1 MAKSKYTQSDEKYAK
16 WFKEGRGQGT
26 FENYKPWLTVFDVA
40 SHGRSHRIPSFK
52 LNRIVT
58 CFSDIEAARV
68 YQLEHDTS
76 VIDYHE
82 QYPLCREKTL
92 EIASRPEVNFAHPN
106 DKGFNIVMTTDFVVR
121 YADKTEAEQIK
132 PSSERKKER
141 VIQKLKIEKSFWDD
155 EGIKFRTKT
164 EKDFPLSLKKNL
176 QWLHQPL
183 WYKTSDSI
191 LMAFAAEFMALF
203 TRFPNDGIA
212 EIAEYLELTT
222 TLAKLQEGNGLMLL
236 RQLFAKHYLTFD
248 LMIYF
253 TQVKGKD
260 ISFNTAKVTAG
271 RVS

>member
-1 MAKSKYTQSDEKYAK
+1 MSRNKYTHSDKRYAK
-16 WFKEGRGQGT
+16 WAKEGRGQGR
-26 FENYKPWLTVFDVA
+26 FENYKPWLTIFDVP

-82 QYPLCREKTL
+82 QYPLDREKTL
-92 EIASRPEVNFAHPN
+92 AIANRPDISFGHPAVN
-106 DKGFNIVMTTDFVVR
+106 GFPIVMTTDFVVR
-121 YADKTEAEQIK
+121 YADRDVAEQIK
-132 PSSERKKER
+132 PSSELKKPR
-141 VIQKLKIEKSFWDD
+141 VIEKITIEKANWNDQ
-155 EGIKFRTKT
+155 EKEYLVKT

-183 WYKTSDSI
+183 WYKTSDRI
-191 LMAFAAEFMALF
+191 LMGFSAEFMALF

-212 EIAEYLELTT
+212 EIAEYIELTT
-222 TLAKLQEGNGLMLL
+222 TQAKLQKGNGLMLL
-236 RQLFAKHYLTFD
+236 RQLFTKHYLTFD

-260 ISFNTAKVTAG
+260 ISFNTTKINSG
-271 RVS
+271 IVS